1 MTTNQTA
8 TEAAPARDGTK
19 AAGASGG
26 YAISPEL
33 VMLAPDRAG
42 EAEAIRTMRTHIVA
56 RHLHDGRRG
65 LTMCAATAGVGCTL
79 VSANLAVALSQIGIS
94 TLLVDGD
101 LRAPSL
107 ETFIRPPGPAEGV
120 RQAVTSSKGDPR
132 DFIHWNVLPDLSV
145 FYSGGVAEHPQEVLG
160 SDAFQA
166 LIESCLRD
174 FDCTIIDSPPSAP
187 YADARRISSLVGYGV
202 IVARRNVSL
211 LSDLKALA
219 VQMKEDGVGLIG
231 TVLNEV

>member
-1 MTTNQTA
+1 MTRTQTA
-8 TEAAPARDGTK
+8 RLAPTIRTADP
-19 AAGASGG
+19 ADDSGR
-26 YAISPEL
+26 YEISADV
-33 VMLAPDRAG
+33 VMLAPDRTA
-42 EAEAIRTMRTHIVA
+42 EAEAIRTMRTHVVA

-65 LTMCAATAGVGCTL
+65 LTICAATAGVGCSL
-79 VSANLAVALSQIGIS
+79 VAVNLAVALSQVGVS

-101 LRAPSL
+101 LRTPSL
-107 ETFIRPPGPAEGV
+107 EAFIKPPKAAQGL
-120 RQAVTSSKGDPR
+120 RQAVAVSNGDPR

-160 SDAFQA
+160 SDAFQT

-174 FDCTIIDSPPSAP
+174 FDCTIIDSPPVGQ

-219 VQMKEDGVGLIG
+219 IQMREDGVGLVG